1 MDTTTTVSL
10 AVIFALAALVSQAYG
25 IWNNHKKNIEQEE
38 KKNIEI
44 EKNFVKL
51 DLKIDQYQKSTDTIL
66 ERQEAHAVRMENL
79 SGQIIKSNERIETLF
94 RYKDDHELRLK
105 TLEKK

>member
-10 AVIFALAALVSQAYG
+10 AVIFALAALVSQGYG
-25 IWNNHKKNIEQEE
+25 IWTNHKKNVEQEE

>member
-10 AVIFALAALVSQAYG
+10 AVIFAFVALVSQAYG
-25 IWNNHKKNIEQEE
+25 MWNNHKKNQEQEE
-38 KKNIEI
+38 KKAIEI

-66 ERQEAHAVRMENL
+66 ERQEQHAVRMENL

-94 RYKDDHELRLK
+94 RYKDDHEIRLK
-105 TLEKK
+105 QLEHK